1 MGEIITPLKEIN
13 ISIEPGDFV
22 AIEGPSGVGKSTLL
36 YILGALMQPDDG
48 VYLFEGE
55 DVSKLDDREISQL
68 RANKIGFMFQ
78 NTNLVQALTL
88 RENLEFAAKIGKN
101 SMRDVDALLVRF
113 GLDDRADHLPY
124 QLSGGQRRRAAAI
137 RSIMHSPAL
146 ILADEPTNDLDEH
159 WSEVMIELLREEAKR
174 GASVVLV
181 THNRALAEQ
190 ATKRYRLEDGM
201 LIEYK
206 GEAK

>member
-1 MGEIITPLKEIN
+1 
-13 ISIEPGDFV
+13 
-22 AIEGPSGVGKSTLL
+22 
-36 YILGALMQPDDG
+36 MQPDDG